1 MKKKGLDLRTL
12 DVVALLNAIPVEV
25 VHSGKNVTAG
35 WVNTNCCFCFDSSNH
50 LGINLKT
57 KMFSCWICRETGSMF
72 KFVQRTMKTNKKD
85 TFHFLKKFLTGK
97 PQFYEIDEDTRNKKN
112 EVVLPSHIL
121 TKPLPIHKEYLQSR
135 GFSPKFLQSVF
146 DISYTGQ
153 ISKYKSQ
160 KRVVDF
166 KYRIIIPVFI
176 NGVLVNFT
184 ARDVT
189 GKAEEK
195 YKNCPTDD
203 TLITTKDAIYGYDAV
218 IDGVGVIVEG
228 PTDVWRVGPGGLG
241 LFGIKYTKHQLNLLY
256 QKKLKKAV
264 VFFDN
269 EPMAQKIAK
278 KLAKEIGSFIPDV
291 SILVPD
297 DEITDPGE
305 MTKEQ
310 VKELWKIVHGG

>member
-1 MKKKGLDLRTL
+1 MSYKK
-12 DVVALLNAIPVEV
+12 LNLSSIDAVSMLGEMGIDYRL
-25 VHSGKNVTAG
+25 SGKNVSAG
-35 WVNTNCCFCFDSSNH
+35 WVNVNCCFCQDHGHH

-57 KMFSCWICRETGSMF
+57 KMFSCWICRETGSMY
-72 KFVQRTMKTNKKD
+72 KFVRRVKKTSKKD
-85 TFHFLKKFLTGK
+85 TFNFLKKFLTGK
-97 PQFYEIDEDTRNKKN
+97 PQYYEIDEDTGNKKS
-112 EVVLPSHIL
+112 EVILPSHIL
-121 TKPLPIHKEYLQSR
+121 TKPLPIHKEYLKSR

-166 KYRIIIPVFI
+166 KYRIVIPIFI

-189 GKAEEK
+189 GQAEEK

-269 EPMAQKIAK
+269 EPVAQKIAE
-278 KLAKEIGSFIPDV
+278 KLAWEIGSFIPDV

-297 DEITDPGE
+297 DDITDPGE

-310 VKELWKIVHGG
+310 VKELWKIIHGG